1 MFIFNN
7 IVKVF
12 IIGLCASMIITG
24 ASAFYIVPKIMDEVA
39 SAKRQSVIQ
48 YQRASSAY
56 EEADTGLGNRID
68 RALSNLRSVAQSLAD
83 VRATITESEVRLSS
97 KIEEA
102 DNQINTSIASI
113 LQNNASL
120 ANSID
125 VTDQDLSA
133 MIGMLVELD
142 AEIVDLRMRQD
153 ELTLIQAGALPIN
166 IENINSTMNNLH
178 ESIGV
183 CPTNVINRDDHLPD
197 LKRSMLYYSDSD
209 SGLHD
214 VLVKFDI
221 QEDGSVFLKDVGSD
235 TASDNMIDAVQTYVG
250 ALVFEKPDNSFA
262 NCEMIVKLN
271 IN

>member
-1 MFIFNN
+1 MFTFNN

-12 IIGLCASMIITG
+12 VIGLCASMIITG
-24 ASAFYIVPKIMDEVA
+24 ASGFYIVPKIMDEVA

-68 RALSNLRSVAQSLAD
+68 RALSNLSSVAQALAD
-83 VRATITESEVRLSS
+83 VRTTITESEVRLASQ
-97 KIEEA
+97 IEEA

-153 ELTLIQAGALPIN
+153 ELTLIQAGAL
-166 IENINSTMNNLH
+166 E
-178 ESIGV
+178 
-183 CPTNVINRDDHLPD
+183 
-197 LKRSMLYYSDSD
+197 
-209 SGLHD
+209 
-214 VLVKFDI
+214 
-221 QEDGSVFLKDVGSD
+221 
-235 TASDNMIDAVQTYVG
+235 
-250 ALVFEKPDNSFA
+250 
-262 NCEMIVKLN
+262 
-271 IN
+271 